1 MLSADNNHP
10 FDDIIIADYLTTPV
24 KRLAKNINKSHCY
37 VVGRLK
43 KLGLIIPPEIIAKR
57 IADSRRKKGDVPQ
70 NKGLKQSDYMSAEMI
85 ERTKATRF
93 KKGQLPHNAVGFNDG
108 DITVRYSHKKRNNPP
123 YKWIRLSL
131 GKWRVYHV
139 HLWEQVNG
147 PTPKGSIIVFKD
159 RNTMNTVIDNLEC
172 ITLEENML
180 RNSIQRYPEEIKKTI
195 KIISLITRKINK
207 HEKQNQ

>member
-1 MLSADNNHP
+1 MLPESNHP
-10 FDDIIIADYLTTPV
+10 TDAILMAQYLTTPV
-24 KRLAKNINKSHCY
+24 KRLAKELNRSHCY

-43 KLGLIIPPEIIAKR
+43 KLGLVIPPEIIAQR
-57 IADSRRKKGDVPQ
+57 IADSRRKPGDIPQ

-93 KKGQLPHNAVGFNDG
+93 KKGRLPHNAVGFKDG
-108 DITVRYSHKKRNNPP
+108 DIRIRHSHKKRNNPA

-131 GKWRVYHV
+131 GNWRMYHV

-159 RNTMNTVIDNLEC
+159 RDTMNTVIENLYC
-172 ITLEENML
+172 ITLEENMI
-180 RNSIQRYPEEIKKTI
+180 RNSIHRYPEEIKKTI
-195 KIISLITRKINK
+195 KAIQLITRKINK